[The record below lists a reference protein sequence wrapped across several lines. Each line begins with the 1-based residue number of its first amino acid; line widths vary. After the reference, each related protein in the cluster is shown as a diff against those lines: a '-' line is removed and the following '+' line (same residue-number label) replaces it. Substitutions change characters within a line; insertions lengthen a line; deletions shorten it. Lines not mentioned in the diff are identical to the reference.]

1 MTTLANKREKKTTQF
16 IPRSKDPRLKLYSP
30 DDIMKAGGIAA
41 FSKLIGNDKPI
52 KLIPIKF
59 TEDEWEEMLKN
70 GID

>member
-1 MTTLANKREKKTTQF
+1 MTEIVKKTKKKPF

-30 DDIMKAGGIAA
+30 DDIMKAGGLAA

-52 KLIPIKF
+52 KLIPIGF
-59 TEDEWEEMLKN
+59 TDEEWDEMLKN